1 MVVMILGIGILVLT
15 GIALITGL
23 KGYDEYELGI
33 DLVVPGSTT
42 FELGITNR
50 HYTSTDGGVEQELRI
65 GLFFIIFFICFFRN
79 DA

>member
-1 MVVMILGIGILVLT
+1 MVTIILVIGVVILT
-15 GIALITGL
+15 VIALVTGL
-23 KGYDEYELGI
+23 RGYDEYELGI